1 MSLKLQIYYL
11 ENYLNNFIIKNLNH
25 VSIINLI
32 ITFLGGTLSSFNPC
46 TISIYPLYLSYIQN
60 FKPLKKQTDHWSNIF
75 ILLAGI
81 FTSIATFGLIS
92 LYIGK
97 RYGSILSIT
106 PFLSSIITITIG
118 LSLMNV
124 IPVNYSEVIQLQKY
138 SYKNVNTYLTGVII
152 GLTATPCSTSIL
164 ITLLLWINYTEDF
177 FTGLIFL
184 IIYTIGYMVPL
195 IIIIYST
202 VNFTAFSLIKNYW
215 FILTNTIGAILLST
229 GIFYLLHIVYFL
241 LKT

>member
-25 VSIINLI
+25 VSAVNLI
-32 ITFLGGTLSSFNPC
+32 ITFLGGTLNSLNPC
-46 TISIYPLYLSYIQN
+46 TISIYPLYFSYIQN
-60 FKPLKKQTDHWSNIF
+60 FKLLKKQTNYWSNTF

-81 FTSIATFGLIS
+81 FTSTAMFGLIS
-92 LYIGK
+92 LYTGK

-124 IPVNYSEVIQLQKY
+124 ISVNYSEVIQLQKH
-138 SYKNVNTYLTGVII
+138 SYKNINTYLTGVII
-152 GLTATPCSTSIL
+152 GLTTTPCSTPIL

-195 IIIIYST
+195 TTITYST
-202 VNFTAFSLIKNYW
+202 INFTAFSLIKNYW
-215 FILTNTIGAILLST
+215 FTFTNTIGAILL
-229 GIFYLLHIVYFL
+229 GIGTFYLLHIVYFL